1 MLAITFHD
9 EESVKKNF
17 PDYEADCLVEI
28 RGSESDV
35 SDILDCTVDAFP
47 NSWGACSK
55 NTFKG
60 YVMVSNF
67 SHYLDFVILLND
79 YFNQ

>member
-1 MLAITFHD
+1 MITITFYD

-17 PDYEADCLVEI
+17 RDYEADCLVEI
-28 RGSESDV
+28 CGSEADV
-35 SDILDCTVDAFP
+35 TNILDCTADAFP
-47 NSWGACSK
+47 NSWGSGSK
-55 NTFKG
+55 NNFKG
-60 YVMVSNF
+60 YAMVSNF